1 MGMNIFFYPNV
12 LCSIRFGRTYDEKR
26 IKGKEVFYMVT
37 CPNCGTKGENEKFC
51 SNCGTP
57 LDQESAST
65 VESSTLQDQA
75 PKAPNETVE
84 KLKATSQHY
93 GGYLLQI
100 FKQPSS
106 AKLATD
112 KDFISGIISVGIYV
126 ILYALFY
133 YFNCLKDY
141 SGMKVSFL
149 DYFVMP
155 LLAQLILLAVIP
167 VLIFGALTLL
177 KSDTSIQSVIAQFG
191 SYLIPF
197 IAVYLVG
204 DIFDLLDVHTLAYIG
219 HTIGDTGVMLIVPAL
234 ILYHNLKDSAASLD
248 YIYVIFIVVALV
260 LLVNDL
266 IGGMY
271 SGAPTP
277 SYDDMFND
285 LDDIFG

>member
-1 MGMNIFFYPNV
+1 
-12 LCSIRFGRTYDEKR
+12 
-26 IKGKEVFYMVT
+26 MVT

-167 VLIFGALTLL
+167 VLIFAALTLL